1 MKIAFGL
8 FKYFP
13 YGGMQRDALC
23 IARLLVARGHRVEFF
38 TLDWQGEREPAL
50 PVHVLPARGLANHVR
65 YSRYAEAFVAATGD
79 FDGRVGFN
87 RMPGLDV
94 YYAADSCFVARMEKR
109 PFWHRLSRRYRAFVA
124 AEGAVFAPGSRTHI
138 LAISVAEARRYQA
151 AWGTPDARFHHLP
164 PGITE
169 DRRAGQD
176 AAELRASLRAEFGIA
191 DDEFLL
197 LAIGSGFRMK
207 GLDRS
212 IRALGA
218 LPAAVRART
227 RLVAI
232 GRDKP
237 GEYQRLARRL
247 GVAERFTILPGRDDI
262 PRFLQGADLLLHPAR
277 YENTGAVLI
286 EAVVAGLPVLVTQV
300 CGYAEHVAAS
310 GCGRTLGDPFSQAEL
325 NAALAAALTGA
336 DSGNGRPAWR
346 AAGIAYGQDHDLWH
360 LHARA
365 ADAIEAVLAR

>member
-13 YGGMQRDALC
+13 YGGMQRDALR

-38 TLDWQGEREPAL
+38 TLDWQGERDPAL
-50 PVHVLPARGLANHVR
+50 PVHVLQARGLANHA
-65 YSRYAEAFVAATGD
+65 RYARFADAFDDATRS

-87 RMPGLDV
+87 QMPGLDA
-94 YYAADSCFVARMEKR
+94 YYAADACFVARMGRR
-109 PFWHRLSRRYRAFVA
+109 PFWHRLSSRYRALAA
-124 AEGAVFAPGSRTHI
+124 AEGAVFAPASRTHI
-138 LAISVAEARRYQA
+138 LAISAAEARRYQA

-164 PGITE
+164 PGISE
-169 DRRAGQD
+169 DRRAGPD
-176 AAELRASLRAEFGIA
+176 ADALRASLRAEFGIA
-191 DDEFLL
+191 DDDFLL

-212 IRALGA
+212 LRALAA
-218 LPAAVRART
+218 LPADLRART
-227 RLVAI
+227 RLIAI

-237 GEYQRLARRL
+237 GECRRLARRL
-247 GVAERFTILPGRDDI
+247 GVADHFSILPGRDDI

-286 EAVVAGLPVLVTQV
+286 EAVVAGLPVLVTDV

-310 GCGRTLGDPFSQAEL
+310 GCGRLLGDPFSQAEF
-325 NAALAAALTGA
+325 NAALAGALTN
-336 DSGNGRPAWR
+336 SERPAWR
-346 AAGIAYGQDHDLWH
+346 AAGIAYGQTHDLWH

>member
-1 MKIAFGL
+1 MKIAFSL

-13 YGGMQRDALC
+13 YGGMQRDALR
-23 IARLLVARGHRVEFF
+23 IARLLTARGHRVEFF
-38 TLDWQGEREPAL
+38 TLDWQGGRDPDL
-50 PVHVLPARGLANHVR
+50 PVHQLPVRGFANHVR
-65 YSRYAEAFVAATGD
+65 YARFAAAFNEAARD

-87 RMPGLDV
+87 RMPGLDL
-94 YYAADSCFVARMEKR
+94 YYAADSCFVARMGKR
-109 PFWHRLSRRYRAFVA
+109 PFWHRLSARYRAFVA
-124 AEGAVFAPGSRTHI
+124 AEGAVFAPDSKTHI
-138 LAISVAEARRYQA
+138 LAISTAEARRYQA

-169 DRRAGQD
+169 DRRAGPD
-176 AAELRASLRAEFGIA
+176 AAVLRASLRAEFGIG

-237 GEYQRLARRL
+237 GEFERLARRL

-286 EAVVAGLPVLVTQV
+286 ESVVAGLPALVTAT

-310 GCGRTLGDPFSQAEL
+310 GCGQVLPEPFRQADI
-325 NAALAAALTGA
+325 NAALEHML
-336 DSGNGRPAWR
+336 SGDERPAWR
-346 AAGIAYGQDHDLWH
+346 EAGLAYGRTQDLWH
-360 LHARA
+360 LHDRA
-365 ADAIEAVLAR
+365 ANTIERVLGR

>member
-1 MKIAFGL
+1 
-8 FKYFP
+8 
-13 YGGMQRDALC
+13 
-23 IARLLVARGHRVEFF
+23 VHR
-38 TLDWQGEREPAL
+38 
-50 PVHVLPARGLANHVR
+50 LPARGLANHVR
-65 YSRYAEAFVAATGD
+65 YARFAEAFIEATRD

-94 YYAADSCFVARMEKR
+94 YYAADACFVARMAKR
-109 PFWHRLSRRYRAFVA
+109 PFWHRLSARYRAFAA

-138 LAISVAEARRYQA
+138 LAISAAEARRYQA
-151 AWGTPDARFHHLP
+151 AWGTPDTRFHHLP
-164 PGITE
+164 PGITV
-169 DRRAGQD
+169 DRRAGPD
-176 AAELRASLRAEFGIA
+176 AADLRASLRREFDIA

-212 IRALGA
+212 LRALAA
-218 LPAAVRART
+218 LPGGIRVRT

-237 GEYQRLARRL
+237 GEFERLARRL
-247 GVAERFTILPGRDDI
+247 GVADRFSILPGRDDI

-286 EAVVAGLPVLVTQV
+286 EAVVAGLPVLVTDV

-310 GCGRTLGDPFSQAEL
+310 GCGRLLGDPFSQAEL
-325 NAALAAALTGA
+325 NAALADALAGQQ
-336 DSGNGRPAWR
+336 RPTWR
-346 AAGIAYGQDHDLWH
+346 AAGIAYGQSHDLWH